1 LGAPQNPDANM
12 KWGDGKVN
20 KITRRTWTTKSPD
33 VRLKRARLDLMTAGC
48 EEDARLLTST
58 RLNTAWQKL
67 PVKTRGELMAERSQ
81 TAATEPA
88 TKKKRLRKKDA
99 NVNLTVARSLG
110 VRSAFDDSESN
121 APSDAASPSLEQALG
136 FTIDVALSDND
147 VDARV
152 ERRPLVGAVL
162 VEANQFDPLAQS
174 VLVVRCSG
182 AGLASKVDRPVKM
195 DERTVEFRILRKNQ
209 PDVASWIHANN
220 QGVSDEELVEYRNN
234 ARDLLKHKYGHH
246 MGYEVLNTAFQA
258 LVPNVEEWSVTVKVL
273 PPYMFGELD
282 NSILFCDKS
291 QIDIL
296 ATLPLIKETPN
307 VDKSPAVLMAK
318 SQ

>member
-1 LGAPQNPDANM
+1 M
-12 KWGDGKVN
+12 
-20 KITRRTWTTKSPD
+20 
-33 VRLKRARLDLMTAGC
+33 
-48 EEDARLLTST
+48 
-58 RLNTAWQKL
+58 
-67 PVKTRGELMAERSQ
+67 
-81 TAATEPA
+81 
-88 TKKKRLRKKDA
+88 
-99 NVNLTVARSLG
+99 
-110 VRSAFDDSESN
+110 RSAFDDSYSHAGSE
-121 APSDAASPSLEQALG
+121 AASPSLEQALG
-136 FTIDVALSDND
+136 FTIDVALSDI
-147 VDARV
+147 DADPRV

-182 AGLASKVDRPVKM
+182 AGLASKVEKPVKM
-195 DERTVEFRILRKNQ
+195 DERSVEFRIVRMNK

-220 QGVSDEELVEYRNN
+220 QRVSEEDLVEYRNN
-234 ARDLLKHKYGHH
+234 ARDLLKNKYGNH

-258 LVPNVEEWSVTVKVL
+258 LVPGIEEWSVVVKVL

-282 NSILFCDKS
+282 NSILFCDET

-318 SQ
+318 RSQ